1 MNSMTEVHSIINNPK
16 EKSMRESRIFYVD
29 IPTAEAIGDPDG
41 AYKNVATFHTK
52 KEAIEFAKREFGAD
66 NQGRVQLVTG

>member
-1 MNSMTEVHSIINNPK
+1 MSKLK
-16 EKSMRESRIFYVD
+16 EQRNFYVD
-29 IPTAEAIGDPDG
+29 IPMAEAIGDPNG
-41 AYKNVATFHTK
+41 AFQEVAVFHTK